1 MTWVWSLSG
10 HKKTIFNFFAALVLA
25 GSSSVLLVKQNPPVS
40 LTIVAA
46 EDIWYKI
53 HIYGAETHI
62 DARVVLQGRKNGAK
76 IVRLP
81 SFFWWKNV
89 LLWGYQTYSQET

>member
-1 MTWVWSLSG
+1 
-10 HKKTIFNFFAALVLA
+10 
-25 GSSSVLLVKQNPPVS
+25 LLVKQNPPVS

-81 SFFWWKNV
+81 SFF
-89 LLWGYQTYSQET
+89 